1 MIGKR
6 LLMRLRR
13 FFEMKKIR
21 ILQTPVRFYPYVGGV
36 EYVVYYLSRE
46 LVKLGYKVKVI
57 CANEP
62 KSSLKDVKGIKVKRL
77 NYVFKIANTN
87 ITFNLPYRLLKE
99 DYDIIHTHMPT
110 PWSSDMSIFISRL
123 KNKKTI
129 ITIHNDI
136 DKHGFLPKLLSDIY
150 LNTFFKILLNLVD
163 KIIIVN
169 PEWERTFVNTGNIL
183 KKYKNKITVIPNG
196 IDLELFNSNGKKK
209 FEDILLFVSILD
221 KHHKFK
227 GFDYLL
233 DSLKIVVKKYS
244 KIKLLVIGE
253 GELKNYYSKKASY
266 MDLEG
271 NVIFL
276 GQKNQDEVAKYCNKA
291 SIFILPSIDIEGF
304 GIVLLEA
311 MACKI
316 PVIATDIVGVVSEV
330 IQNNC
335 GIIVKPRDSQALAE
349 AIIRLLKNPKLAKKM
364 GENGRILVEEKY
376 GWEKIAKKVEK
387 IYEEVIK

>member
-1 MIGKR
+1 MKG
-6 LLMRLRR
+6 LR
-13 FFEMKKIR
+13 I
-21 ILQTPVRFYPYVGGV
+21 IQTPARFYPSVGGV
-36 EYVVYYLSRE
+36 EYAVYYLSRE
-46 LVKLGYKVKVI
+46 LVKLGYKVKLI

-62 KSSLKDVKGIKVKRL
+62 KSSLKDIEGIQIERL
-77 NYVFKIANTN
+77 NYMGKITNTN
-87 ITFNLPYRLLKE
+87 ITLNLPYRLLKE
-99 DYDIIHTHMPT
+99 DYNIIHTHMPT
-110 PWSSDMSIFISRL
+110 PWSSDISIFISKL

-129 ITIHNDI
+129 ITIHNDM

-150 LNTFFKILLNLVD
+150 LNTFFKISLYLVD

-169 PEWERTFVNTGNIL
+169 PEWEKTFVNTGNIL
-183 KKYKNKITVIPNG
+183 KRYKNKITVIPNG
-196 IDLELFNSNGKKK
+196 IDLELFNSNGNKKL
-209 FEDILLFVSILD
+209 EDILLFVSILD

-233 DSLKIVVKKYS
+233 DALKIVVKKYP

-266 MDLEG
+266 MDLGG

-316 PVIATDIVGVVSEV
+316 PVIATDIVGVAREV
-330 IQNNC
+330 RQNNC
-335 GIIVKPRDSQALAE
+335 GIIVKPKDSQALAE
-349 AIIRLLKNPKLAKKM
+349 AIIKLLKNPKLAKKM

-387 IYEEVIK
+387 IYEKVIK